1 MLECAPLRASITS
14 ILEQTFI
21 QINIFKLKVSP
32 MSNDNN
38 QDQDYSAGDSKAD
51 AIATVAVLSI
61 IIVTVVYWL
70 SNLG

>member
-1 MLECAPLRASITS
+1 
-14 ILEQTFI
+14 
-21 QINIFKLKVSP
+21 